1 MQEKISMD
9 AAHDFEAKMPL
20 SRKIPLGLQH
30 VFAMFVGNLTPLL
43 IIMGACGIAGGEFAD
58 LQVSGSA
65 ERDVCG
71 RRGNAGA
78 AVFHWPDRRQGADH
92 HGYKLGLYRRVQQRC
107 SYHGRRCNCVWR
119 DYGRVHSRRSV

>member
-58 LQVSGSA
+58 LQVSVLQNAMFVAGVVTAVSSECPA
-65 ERDVCG
+65 EPLATGDRGCARCG
-71 RRGNAGA
+71 T
-78 AVFHWPDRRQGADH
+78 
-92 HGYKLGLYRRVQQRC
+92 
-107 SYHGRRCNCVWR
+107 
-119 DYGRVHSRRSV
+119 